1 MSNYE
6 QLVKD
11 LKQTY
16 GKSTINLSELANE
29 LGQSIATVRRGVK
42 NGKGIPKYRR
52 VGGGVTRQA
61 VVFPILDV
69 ARFLSQT
76 EEVY

>member
-1 MSNYE
+1 MNDYE
-6 QLVKD
+6 QFVRD

-16 GKSTINLSELANE
+16 KKSTLTISELANE
-29 LGQSIATVRRGVK
+29 LGQSIATIRRGIK
-42 NGKGIPKYRR
+42 NGKGVPKYRR

-61 VVFPILDV
+61 VVFPIINV
-69 ARFLSQT
+69 AKFLSQT

>member
-11 LKQTY
+11 LKKTY

-29 LGQSIATVRRGVK
+29 LGQSIATIRRGIK

-61 VVFPILDV
+61 VVFPILEV

>member
-1 MSNYE
+1 MNDYE
-6 QLVKD
+6 LFVKD

-16 GKSTINLSELANE
+16 KKSTLTIKELANE
-29 LGQSIATVRRGVK
+29 LGQSTATIRRGI
-42 NGKGIPKYRR
+42 NSGKGIPKYRR
-52 VGGGVTRQA
+52 VGGGEMRKII
-61 VVFPILDV
+61 VFPILDV